1 MVVHVYRRTKM
12 SNLLD
17 DVIVCCE
24 NKKVYEVLKKYNC
37 KSIFTSKKHKNGT
50 ERIAE
55 KKTKK
60 V

>member
-24 NKKVYEVLKKYNC
+24 NKKVYEVLKN
-37 KSIFTSKKHKNGT
+37 ITVNQFLPQ
-50 ERIAE
+50 
-55 KKTKK
+55 KT
-60 V
+60 